1 MNRAHSA
8 RIAALAALIAAMA
21 LTTAASASPAAWK
34 WRNADGRIVYSDL
47 PPPPGAR
54 VILLARPASATG
66 ASSTTP
72 VAPAATEP
80 ASAATEL
87 APAAA
92 SAAPATAPTSWVE
105 RDRVARKQA
114 QERTEAEQ
122 RQADETRQKAER
134 DRACTETR
142 DSLRTLQSGI
152 RLHTVN
158 ARGERE
164 VVSDAERLRRLDAAN
179 RTLAEHCGQQG

>member
-8 RIAALAALIAAMA
+8 RIAAIAALMAAMA

-54 VILLARPASATG
+54 VTLLAKPASAAG
-66 ASSTTP
+66 APSTIP
-72 VAPAATEP
+72 VGPV
-80 ASAATEL
+80 ATEL

-92 SAAPATAPTSWVE
+92 TAAPATAPTSWVE

-114 QERTEAEQ
+114 QERAEAEQ
-122 RQADETRQKAER
+122 RQADESRQKAER

-158 ARGERE
+158 ARGEQE